1 MPNYET
7 RDLNVND
14 ENFKGGAMEILNMY
28 GADKV
33 VPPPKEEK
41 KEEKNELI
49 GGVISDIMNSKV
61 PHKEMVRKVLLMKPK
76 DIHILKRSAM
86 YFLDNPDEL
95 NNEIEG
101 GVLTD
106 LSQTRNSNDLADMLE
121 NDYEMSSGGELNGDT
136 LLEGLA
142 TLLHSIPK
150 IQKQFS

>member
-1 MPNYET
+1 MPNYEV

-33 VPPPKEEK
+33 VPEKVEDTKEEP
-41 KEEKNELI
+41 NELI

-61 PHKEMVRKVLLMKPK
+61 PHKEMIRKVLQMKPK
-76 DIHILKRSAM
+76 DIHILKRSSN
-86 YFLDNPDEL
+86 YFLDNPNEL
-95 NNEIEG
+95 KEEIDG
-101 GVLTD
+101 GILTD
-106 LSQTRNSNDLADMLE
+106 LGDTKNSNDLADMLE
-121 NDYEMSSGGELNGDT
+121 SDYEMSSGGELDGST

-142 TLLHSIPK
+142 TVLHSIPK